1 MESKDYENMMVAS
14 IDYTLSKESAKK
26 GIKLEKANKEEH
38 EFRERRPLYE
48 IVNERVA
55 KTLEPDITSG
65 EYILLSKEISMCL
78 DYAVEN
84 LLRQN
89 YEDSID
95 YSGRI
100 IEDCKLLK
108 TMSYSFED
116 VQGLD
121 MIMKREEALKQKTE
135 IMKQNPE
142 TGELMLKM
150 KTCIAQEDYGG
161 AARIKRKIERIEAKN
176 SKKA

>member
-14 IDYTLSKESAKK
+14 INYTLAKESAKK
-26 GIKLEKANKEEH
+26 GIRLEKANREEPEFKEI
-38 EFRERRPLYE
+38 RPLYE
-48 IVNERVA
+48 IVNERIA
-55 KTLEPDITSG
+55 KTLEPTITQG
-65 EYILLSKEISMCL
+65 EYILLSKEMSMAL
-78 DYAVEN
+78 DYAGEN

-95 YSGRI
+95 YSIRI

-116 VQGLD
+116 VRGLD
-121 MIMKREEALKQKTE
+121 MIIKRAEALKQKTE

-142 TGELMLKM
+142 TGELMLNM
-150 KTCIAQEDYGG
+150 KTCIAQEEFEE
-161 AARIKRKIERIEAKN
+161 AARLKRKIERIEAKN